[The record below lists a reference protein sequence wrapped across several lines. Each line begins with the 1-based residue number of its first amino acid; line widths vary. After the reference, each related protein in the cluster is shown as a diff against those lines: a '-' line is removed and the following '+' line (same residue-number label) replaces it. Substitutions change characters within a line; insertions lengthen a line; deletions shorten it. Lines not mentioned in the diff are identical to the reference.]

1 MYKIDRRRGSINR
14 ILGRTLILF
23 LNFVNSRFALLPTI
37 NTAVDSIQYFQKI
50 TMGPKLRAI
59 APKRKK
65 VESSSDSSDDEI
77 LNAKDLQFV
86 LEKV

>member
-1 MYKIDRRRGSINR
+1 
-14 ILGRTLILF
+14 
-23 LNFVNSRFALLPTI
+23 
-37 NTAVDSIQYFQKI
+37 
-50 TMGPKLRAI
+50 MGPKLRAI